1 MELELNIYEKGEV
14 VKTHK
19 AATHILPWG
28 IVEDALEIIDDG
40 DETLDLTSETTLF
53 ASAMPIIRRSMGLV
67 RELMPEIFPDLT
79 TEEMRKT
86 STEEVVR
93 VVMTVIMYAFKGIKE
108 ISPQS
113 GKKK

>member
-40 DETLDLTSETTLF
+40 DDE
-53 ASAMPIIRRSMGLV
+53 ASCPPWGV
-67 RELMPEIFPDLT
+67 RHPYFLP
-79 TEEMRKT
+79 
-86 STEEVVR
+86 
-93 VVMTVIMYAFKGIKE
+93 
-108 ISPQS
+108 
-113 GKKK
+113 